1 MKKGGRYLVKILVA
15 IVLSFLGFN
24 SFSQDLDRA
33 LNIYGKAM
41 EYQYTKPNRFLEL
54 DSGTFMRTNA
64 CIFKTKTGKVRSI
77 LLSAPFSY
85 SIISERKDIV
95 ITFMIS
101 EGSMFDSLDY
111 EQDLRLYADTVN
123 HCIIRYSK
131 RYLVKTSR
139 ATSGSLYVPRCPN
152 LYTKEYPNIKIV
164 ILHKE
169 GKGTIQMF
177 YYYKDQ
183 ASNRIRKCIRRTV
196 GMIKFDT

>member
-1 MKKGGRYLVKILVA
+1 MNGMRKTKLKIFC
-15 IVLSFLGFN
+15 IVIFSLYGFR
-24 SFSQDLDRA
+24 SFSQNLDRK
-33 LNIYGKAM
+33 LNAFVKLM
-41 EYQYTKPNRFLEL
+41 DFQYTKPNHFLEL

-64 CIFKTKTGKVRSI
+64 CIFKTADGALRSI
-77 LLSAPFSY
+77 LLSSPFHY

-95 ITFMIS
+95 ITFMFS
-101 EGSMFDSLDY
+101 EGIRFDLANY
-111 EQDLRLYADTVN
+111 NQDLRLYADTIN
-123 HCIIRYSK
+123 HHIIQYSK
-131 RYLVKTSR
+131 RYLAKTSG

-183 ASNRIRKCIRRTV
+183 V
-196 GMIKFDT
+196 